1 MEKSYTKETSS
12 FRQDYSDYQ
21 DDDGQYRSQLLE
33 SKMIRKK
40 AEEDAQLLANRIA
53 LLQLEEKK
61 AMKKIE
67 ETKKKAKEIIELK
80 NRNLQ
85 AQRERELVKKQKEEE
100 EMRKVVQNKTIK
112 EQVKMNQE
120 NNRNQLLR
128 RLKDDVEL
136 MRKTK
141 QDMREQTLSQKDE
154 DYMKN
159 VEVVNHI
166 RVKEREAQIKKQ
178 KQLEQVKQKARIEY
192 ESKIQQEL
200 LAKEK
205 TDELIAR
212 LEQQEME
219 LIQRLQN
226 TQTLQ
231 KEAFDDLEKALSV
244 VPGRD

>member
-1 MEKSYTKETSS
+1 MDKSYSKDNSS
-12 FRQDYSDYQ
+12 YRQDYSDIQ
-21 DDDGQYRSQLLE
+21 DDDGSFRTQLLE

-85 AQRERELVKKQKEEE
+85 SQKEREHMKKQKEEE
-100 EMRKVVQNKTIK
+100 EIKKLIQNKSVK
-112 EQVKMNQE
+112 EQVKINQE

-141 QDMREQTLSQKDE
+141 QDMKEQTLSQKDE

-159 VEVVNHI
+159 VEVVNSI
-166 RVKEREAQIKKQ
+166 KNKEREAQIKKQ
-178 KQLEQVKQKARIEY
+178 RQLEEVKQRARIEY
-192 ESKIQQEL
+192 ENKINQEL
-200 LAKEK
+200 LLKDK
-205 TDELIAR
+205 TDDLIAR

-244 VPGRD
+244 VPGRE

>member
-1 MEKSYTKETSS
+1 MDKSYSKDNSS
-12 FRQDYSDYQ
+12 YRQDYSDIQ
-21 DDDGQYRSQLLE
+21 DDDGTYRTQLLE

-61 AMKKIE
+61 AMKKID

-85 AQRERELVKKQKEEE
+85 AQKEREQVRKQKEEE
-100 EMRKVVQNKTIK
+100 EIQKLIQNKSFK
-112 EQVKMNQE
+112 EQVKINQE

-141 QDMREQTLSQKDE
+141 QDLKEQTLSQKDE

-159 VEVVNHI
+159 VEVVNSI
-166 RVKEREAQIKKQ
+166 KNKEREAQIKKQ
-178 KQLEQVKQKARIEY
+178 RQLEEVKQKARIEY
-192 ESKIQQEL
+192 ENKINQEL
-200 LAKEK
+200 LLKEK
-205 TDELIAR
+205 TDDLIAR

>member
-1 MEKSYTKETSS
+1 
-12 FRQDYSDYQ
+12 
-21 DDDGQYRSQLLE
+21 
-33 SKMIRKK
+33 MIRKK

-85 AQRERELVKKQKEEE
+85 SQKEREHMKKQKEEE
-100 EMRKVVQNKTIK
+100 EIKKLIQNKSVK
-112 EQVKMNQE
+112 EQVKINQE

-141 QDMREQTLSQKDE
+141 QDMKEQTLSQKDE

-159 VEVVNHI
+159 VEVVNSI
-166 RVKEREAQIKKQ
+166 KNKEREAQIKKQ
-178 KQLEQVKQKARIEY
+178 RQLEEVKQRARIEY
-192 ESKIQQEL
+192 ENKINQEL
-200 LAKEK
+200 LLKDK
-205 TDELIAR
+205 TDDLIAR

-244 VPGRD
+244 VPGRE